1 MVMSGKHD
9 HSPEVNEDSRLDRN
23 GWLFAI
29 FTVGVSCTVIIVAL
43 SSVHPWH

>member
-9 HSPEVNEDSRLDRN
+9 QSPAAIEDRRLDRN

-29 FTVGVSCTVIIVAL
+29 FTVTVSCTAILIAF
-43 SSVHPWH
+43 SSIHPWH